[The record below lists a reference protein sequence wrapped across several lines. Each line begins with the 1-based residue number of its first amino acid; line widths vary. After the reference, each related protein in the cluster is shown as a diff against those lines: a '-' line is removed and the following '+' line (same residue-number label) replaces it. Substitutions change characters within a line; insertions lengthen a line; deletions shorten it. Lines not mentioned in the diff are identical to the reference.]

1 MTLQRGT
8 RLGPYEVVSL
18 LGHGGMGEVYRARDE
33 RLNRDVAIK
42 VLPQHLAGDIER
54 LARLRREAQVL
65 ASLNDPNIAHI
76 HGLEETNG
84 VPALILELV
93 EGSTLAER
101 LANSSLPLSEAIGV
115 ARQIADG
122 LEAAHEK
129 GVIHRDLKPA
139 NVKITPD
146 GTVKLLDFGLAKAV
160 SADGPEPDLSM
171 VTTANTEAGVV
182 LGTAAYMSPEQARGR
197 PVDKR
202 TDIWAFGCVLFE
214 MLSGRRPFGGETL
227 SDTIAGILTRD
238 PDWEA
243 LPPDLPA
250 NIHVLL
256 RRSLEKDSKRRL
268 RDIGDARIELDDAR
282 GAPAGHVPQEQ
293 PTAVTRRT
301 AIAAVA
307 GAAAGAA
314 ATGLLAV
321 SRYRNDATPRKLGRF
336 AIPLPGA
343 SVITVGFNKRVAISP
358 DGTYLACNPVPQGNA
373 ANIFIRSKGDLEMRP
388 LVEGARGVP
397 FFSHDSRWVGY
408 FTTDAPWRL
417 QKVALSGGGAT
428 TLCRTENFAGATW
441 AADDMIYFVPAVP
454 GGLVRVAAAGGDP
467 VSVVKIDLDRGERLF
482 KFPHA
487 LPGGTAMLLT
497 VGTVDSESF
506 DDAQIVVVSLRTGE
520 RRVLIQG
527 GTSPCYSPTGHVVYA
542 RNGSLFAV
550 PFDLNRLEVTGQPV
564 MVLEGVLM
572 SRNSGVANFEISLTG
587 DLVYVPGRAVGGSR
601 TLHWVDRSGR
611 PEPLSLPP
619 RAFLHP
625 RLSPDATRLAI
636 EVEGPDHDVHVY
648 DFRSGV
654 FSNLTAD
661 GVSHWPVWSPDG
673 LRIGYRSGPMGR
685 FRLFEVPA
693 DRSAPAKQ
701 VLTTDI
707 SQSPGSYSPD
717 GRAIVFTMNLQTSA
731 PPKIA
736 VISLDGDQKPRPL
749 DDSRYAQGSPK
760 ISPDGRYLAYC
771 TNETGRP
778 QVYVRAFPGPG
789 PTTQVSTEG
798 GTDPVW
804 RRDGRELFY
813 RNGDSMMVVPLAAG
827 PDFVNGRPELLW
839 KGSYSHGMSSS
850 CGPPGLTSSNY
861 DVTPDGLR
869 FLMVRDED
877 VEKETAREFIL
888 VQGWGD
894 ELSRLS
900 TRS

>member
-1 MTLQRGT
+1 MALQPGT
-8 RLGPYEVVSL
+8 RLGPYEILTL
-18 LGHGGMGEVYRARDE
+18 LGRGGMGEVYRARDE

-42 VLPQHLAGDIER
+42 VLPEHLASDPER

-65 ASLNDPNIAHI
+65 AALNHTHIAHI
-76 HGLEETNG
+76 HGLEDANG
-84 VPALILELV
+84 VPALVLELV

-101 LANSSLPLSEAIGV
+101 IANGPLPVTEAIEI

-122 LEAAHEK
+122 LEAAHEG

-160 SADGPEPDLSM
+160 TGDRTEPDLSM
-171 VTTANTEAGVV
+171 VTTAGTEAGVV
-182 LGTAAYMSPEQARGR
+182 LGTAAYMSPEQVRGR
-197 PVDKR
+197 AVDKR

-214 MLSGRRPFGGETL
+214 MLSGRRPFAGDTL
-227 SDTIAGILTRD
+227 SDTIAGILTQD
-238 PDWEA
+238 PEWEA
-243 LPPDLPA
+243 LPADVPA
-250 NIHVLL
+250 NINVLL
-256 RRSLEKDSKRRL
+256 RRCLEKDSKRRL
-268 RDIGDARIELDDAR
+268 RDIGDARIDLDDAK
-282 GAPAGHVPQEQ
+282 GAPGGHIPREQ
-293 PTAVTRRT
+293 ATAVTRRT
-301 AIAAVA
+301 AIAALA

-314 ATGLLAV
+314 VTGAFAIG
-321 SRYRNDATPRKLGRF
+321 RYRNDATLRSLTRF
-336 AIPLPGA
+336 AIPLSGA
-343 SVITVGFNKRVAISP
+343 SVITASFNKRVAISP
-358 DGTYLACNPVPQGNA
+358 DGRYLACNVTPN
-373 ANIFIRSKGDLEMRP
+373 NILIRSIAGLEMKP
-388 LVEGARGVP
+388 PVEGAQGVP
-397 FFSHDSRWVGY
+397 FFSPDSRWLGY
-408 FTTDAPWRL
+408 FATDAPWRL

-428 TLCRTENFAGATW
+428 TICSTENFSGATW

-454 GGLVRVAAAGGDP
+454 GGLARVAAAGGDP
-467 VSVVKIDLDRGERLF
+467 VSVVNVDLDRGERLF
-482 KFPHA
+482 KYPHA
-487 LPGGTAMLLT
+487 LPGGTAVLLT

-520 RRVLIQG
+520 KRVLVHG
-527 GTSPCYSPTGHVVYA
+527 GTGPCYSSTGHVVYA

-564 MVLEGVLM
+564 LVLEGVLM
-572 SRNSGVANFEISLTG
+572 SRNTGVANFQTSLTG
-587 DLVYVPGRAVGGSR
+587 DLVYVPGRAVGGAR

-611 PEPLSLPP
+611 AEALPLPP
-619 RAFLHP
+619 RAYLHP

-636 EVEGPDHDVHVY
+636 EVEGSDHDVHLF

-673 LRIGYRSGPMGR
+673 QRIGYRSGPMGR
-685 FRLFEVPA
+685 FRIVEVPA
-693 DRSAPAKQ
+693 DRSGPPAQ
-701 VLTTDI
+701 ILRADV
-707 SQSPGSYSPD
+707 SQSPGSYAPD
-717 GRAIVFTMNLQTSA
+717 GRAMVFTMNLQTSA

-736 VISLDGDQKPRPL
+736 VISLDGDQTPRPL

-760 ISPDGRYLAYC
+760 ISPDGRHVVYC
-771 TNETGRP
+771 TNESGRP

-789 PTTQVSTEG
+789 PVVQVSSDG

-813 RNGDSMMVVPLAAG
+813 RNGDSMMVVPVAAG
-827 PDFVNGRPELLW
+827 PSFSGGRPQPLW

-850 CGPPGLTSSNY
+850 CGAPGLTSSNY

-877 VEKETAREFIL
+877 VEKEAAREFIV
-888 VQGWGD
+888 VQGWGG

-900 TRS
+900 ARS